1 MFMLLVIE
9 KQKHID
15 VLGKEVALPLKW
27 ADGMIGAIPVFTT
40 RGAAEKYRGDSK
52 AQIFE
57 IVEQK

>member
-27 ADGMIGAIPVFTT
+27 ADGMIGTIPVFAT
-40 RGAAEKYRGDSK
+40 REAAEKYRGDSK